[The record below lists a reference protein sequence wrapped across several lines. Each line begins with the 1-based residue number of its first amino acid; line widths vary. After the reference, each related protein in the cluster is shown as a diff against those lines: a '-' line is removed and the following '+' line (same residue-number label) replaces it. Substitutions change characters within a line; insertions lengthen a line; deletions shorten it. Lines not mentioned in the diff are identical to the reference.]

1 MTDDMLLDAA
11 ATADLVRSGGAT
23 PLEMVDAAIA
33 RIEKLNPELNAVI
46 HERFDAA
53 RREAAGDLPRGP
65 LLGVPVVIKDLHGL
79 IEGEPYHAGCKAAK
93 EAGYRAAATSDVG
106 VRLRAAG
113 AVVVGKTNTPEFG
126 AYPTTEP
133 LAYGPTRNPWNTGH
147 STGASSRGSGAA
159 CPPG

>member
-79 IEGEPYHAGCKAAK
+79 IDRVVQSVHRTAAP
-93 EAGYRAAATSDVG
+93 GSDWD
-106 VRLRAAG
+106 LHLL
-113 AVVVGKTNTPEFG
+113 GKTLRSNLVP
-126 AYPTTEP
+126 
-133 LAYGPTRNPWNTGH
+133 H
-147 STGASSRGSGAA
+147 
-159 CPPG
+159 